1 MNRHRFIAMPIEAI
15 WQAVKHEL
23 DNAVFTVGTC
33 MFEQIHGIFMGGMS
47 SAILMIMFCA
57 WHEQQVHTLFRAPHI
72 HIDGCREMDDGVAII
87 ALDAS
92 SCDTQSTLST
102 ILSTLDTHL
111 YTAPSHATFDPSI
124 DHFNMLEC
132 TITYHNSQLTVT
144 HWSKNFTHAYLTH
157 AQRYLKGTPAHS
169 HGYRPL
175 THITNN
181 FTRILTNTLHTP
193 SHHIHIAASI
203 LKMAYESHP
212 CMPRGAQDHHH

>member
-1 MNRHRFIAMPIEAI
+1 
-15 WQAVKHEL
+15 
-23 DNAVFTVGTC
+23 
-33 MFEQIHGIFMGGMS
+33 
-47 SAILMIMFCA
+47 
-57 WHEQQVHTLFRAPHI
+57 
-72 HIDGCREMDDGVAII
+72 MDDGVAII

-111 YTAPSHATFDPSI
+111 YTAPSHATFDLSI

-203 LKMAYESHP
+203 LKMAYESHVCLEVP
-212 CMPRGAQDHHH
+212 KTIITEALSNIATNHLQLTTAHRHLYNITSNWVHYLHPTQWATIIFLLLFPK